1 MQLAK
6 GVQPVQPV
14 LKDVRYMKNN
24 EFFQHGFCTGCTGYL
39 KLFND
44 FEFKEGIRS
53 SFATRKVLEF

>member
-1 MQLAK
+1 
-6 GVQPVQPV
+6 
-14 LKDVRYMKNN
+14 MKNN
-24 EFFQHGFCTGCTGYL
+24 EFFQHGFCTGCTGYR